1 MPSGFRPLAAGREG
15 SGNLHERRGGP
26 LELEI
31 DLWEEVRKLLP
42 LLEACEELE
51 PRDPDDQNGEGCP
64 RPV

>member
-1 MPSGFRPLAAGREG
+1 MEV
-15 SGNLHERRGGP
+15 
-26 LELEI
+26 EI

>member
-1 MPSGFRPLAAGREG
+1 MPLGFRPLAAGREG
-15 SGNLHERRGGP
+15 SGNLRERRGGT

-51 PRDPDDQNGEGCP
+51 PRDQGDQNGEGCP